1 MSFKLINIFGLNI
14 NPSIIFSSGLLAILY
29 YFIKRYDVKE
39 YKKFSMLV
47 LITNVVL
54 YMFLLSNAFMIPSI
68 YDKTSSLYQSLVLDN
83 LVMFITYPIAM
94 IVTLYLGGYCFKTL
108 KEEKEKK
115 NIKIIA
121 TIVGLMFIDTFIFI
135 YFSYAFLIRFD
146 KAIIIAI
153 ENYFIKS
160 IIMIIYVF
168 IINKIL
174 SVKKVK

>member
-1 MSFKLINIFGLNI
+1 
-14 NPSIIFSSGLLAILY
+14 
-29 YFIKRYDVKE
+29 
-39 YKKFSMLV
+39 
-47 LITNVVL
+47 
-54 YMFLLSNAFMIPSI
+54 
-68 YDKTSSLYQSLVLDN
+68 
-83 LVMFITYPIAM
+83 MFITYPIAM
-94 IVTLYLGGYCFKTL
+94 IVTLCLGGYCFKAL

-174 SVKKVK
+174 NVKKVK

>member
-1 MSFKLINIFGLNI
+1 
-14 NPSIIFSSGLLAILY
+14 
-29 YFIKRYDVKE
+29 
-39 YKKFSMLV
+39 
-47 LITNVVL
+47 
-54 YMFLLSNAFMIPSI
+54 MIPSI

-94 IVTLYLGGYCFKTL
+94 IVTLCLGGYCFKTL

>member
-1 MSFKLINIFGLNI
+1 MEEIKTQNNEKSKDAKKQKIAK
-14 NPSIIFSSGLLAILY
+14 II
-29 YFIKRYDVKE
+29 
-39 YKKFSMLV
+39 
-47 LITNVVL
+47 LIT
-54 YMFLLSNAFMIPSI
+54 
-68 YDKTSSLYQSLVLDN
+68 T
-83 LVMFITYPIAM
+83 
-94 IVTLYLGGYCFKTL
+94 
-108 KEEKEKK
+108 
-115 NIKIIA
+115 IIA

-174 SVKKVK
+174 NVKKVK

>member
-1 MSFKLINIFGLNI
+1 
-14 NPSIIFSSGLLAILY
+14 
-29 YFIKRYDVKE
+29 
-39 YKKFSMLV
+39 
-47 LITNVVL
+47 
-54 YMFLLSNAFMIPSI
+54 
-68 YDKTSSLYQSLVLDN
+68 
-83 LVMFITYPIAM
+83 MFITYPIAM

>member
-1 MSFKLINIFGLNI
+1 MGKLIVIEG
-14 NPSIIFSSGLLAILY
+14 SCDGVGKSTQY
-29 YFIKRYDVKE
+29 R
-39 YKKFSMLV
+39 ML
-47 LITNVVL
+47 I
-54 YMFLLSNAFMIPSI
+54 
-68 YDKTSSLYQSLVLDN
+68 DR
-83 LVMFITYPIAM
+83 
-94 IVTLYLGGYCFKTL
+94 L

-135 YFSYAFLIRFD
+135 YFGYAFLIRFD